1 MDNDTN
7 SENMT
12 STVAQPRES
21 GIELLRL
28 LAVFSI
34 LAFHSNFYALGAPE
48 RPDFCAAPIIS
59 FLRTF
64 AEFATLVC
72 VDVFVLIS
80 GWFGIRPKA
89 KRILGLW
96 FQCGFFCVL
105 LYMIGLAAG
114 IPVGTKRGALAN
126 LFWVGKWNWFIKSY
140 VGLYLF
146 APVLNAF
153 AESAQRKAFARVV
166 IAFFAF
172 QTAFWLFPMSHHD
185 FIQNGFSSFSFMG
198 LYLLGRFVRIHR
210 PRFATHHWGSD
221 TAVFFVIVF
230 LESAL
235 FILNRFFRIPHV
247 DLLDYSSPL
256 AIASSLFV
264 LLWFSKL
271 HFRSKAINALGRLSY
286 SPYLLQ
292 THPSVAMPLFYPAV
306 AFAAGMP
313 LAEHWLVHEDQV
325 WIIPTDAGGWPMS
338 TVGHLALVLI
348 VLLVFFF
355 VAILLDWI
363 RLVLWK
369 AITTSFPAA
378 PFPLARNRAF
388 Y

>member
-1 MDNDTN
+1 MKGD
-7 SENMT
+7 SSRRE
-12 STVAQPRES
+12 APLPRES
-21 GIELLRL
+21 GIELLRI

-48 RPDFCAAPIIS
+48 RPDFCAAPIVS

-105 LYMIGLAAG
+105 LYAIGLAVG
-114 IPVGTKRGALAN
+114 IPVGPKRGALAN

-146 APVLNAF
+146 SPVLNTF
-153 AESAQRKAFARVV
+153 AESAQRRAFAGVV
-166 IAFFAF
+166 IAFFVF

-185 FIQNGFSSFSFMG
+185 FIQSGFSSFSFMG
-198 LYLLGRFVRIHR
+198 LYLLARFIRIQR
-210 PRFATHHWGSD
+210 PRFATCRRGSD
-221 TAVFFVIVF
+221 AALFFVIVL

-235 FILNRFFRIPHV
+235 FALDRFFRIPRV
-247 DLLDYSSPL
+247 NWLAYSSPL
-256 AIASSLFV
+256 AIASSLFL

-271 HFRSKAINALGRLSY
+271 RFRSQAINVLGRSSY
-286 SPYLLQ
+286 APYLLQ
-292 THPSVAMPLFYPAV
+292 THPSVAAPVFYPAV
-306 AFAAGMP
+306 AFAAGLP
-313 LAEHWLVHEDQV
+313 LAEHWLTRENQV
-325 WIIPTDAGGWPMS
+325 WMLSPDADGWPMP
-338 TVGHLALVLI
+338 TEGHLVLVLAT
-348 VLLVFFF
+348 LLVFF
-355 VAILLDWI
+355 VAAILLDRI
-363 RLVLWK
+363 RLLLWNTVDS
-369 AITTSFPAA
+369 AFERM
-378 PFPLARNRAF
+378 FPLAQTRTIS
-388 Y
+388 